1 MISSILDKIN
11 KSKRPRLTKFLRERD
26 WSDTRAEIMAGNPT
40 TPREDHGRI
49 MIMMICH
56 NLYDPSGEKW
66 DAWCIY
72 DEILQDGTEK
82 NTKGV
87 MDLPALLDML
97 PPK

>member
-1 MISSILDKIN
+1 
-11 KSKRPRLTKFLRERD
+11 
-26 WSDTRAEIMAGNPT
+26 
-40 TPREDHGRI
+40 